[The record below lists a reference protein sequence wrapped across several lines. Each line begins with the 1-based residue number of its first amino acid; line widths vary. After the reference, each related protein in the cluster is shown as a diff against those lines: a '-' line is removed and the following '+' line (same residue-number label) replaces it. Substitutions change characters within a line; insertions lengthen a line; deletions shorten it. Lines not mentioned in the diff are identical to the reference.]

1 MSRHPEVKWAQR
13 VDKVFIT
20 VLLPDAKD
28 AKVKLEPEGV
38 FSFSASAGAEN
49 HQYELKLDLFDKVN
63 VEESKINVGVR
74 SIFCIV
80 EKAEPAWWNK
90 LLRGD
95 GKTPHYVKVDWDK
108 WVDEDD
114 DTAGSGLG
122 DMDLG
127 GMDFSKFGGMG
138 GDDMGGMGD
147 FDDSDEDLELS
158 KPEDEATDKKE
169 AEEQDAGKDGAEMEA
184 TDMEVEERPPSNP
197 DPFKRISLK
206 NSIQTNFGDDYV
218 FQIVPKDDWTAMAV
232 SLSTNAVKVYSPV
245 TGQYYGECKG
255 HSATINQIAFSGPST
270 PHILH
275 SCSSDGTIR
284 AWDTRTFQ
292 QVSSFHSGSSQEIFS
307 FSFGGSGNNLLAAGI
322 LFWDWRNDKQVAC
335 LEDSHVEDVT
345 QCLHRHD
352 ILPSKICIGL
362 MLALSIGKVGFWRDI
377 SKALV
382 LTHIETLSIWDWKD
396 ASETSFQDARSLA
409 SKGWTLDNVD
419 YFVDCH
425 YSREAEKLW
434 GPLKQFL
441 EWTYRRCSKRVA
453 NVEHA
458 QRIQPRSRHFWM
470 DWREDGRL
478 CCWLSDNAP
487 EINRSW
493 ISSALVSRSPR
504 TETQHGTNPTR
515 KKGIFELLNFLF
527 R

>member
-90 LLRGD
+90 LLSGD

-158 KPEDEATDKKE
+158 KPEDEATDKE
-169 AEEQDAGKDGAEMEA
+169 AEEQDAGKDGAGTSEEKKEA
-184 TDMEVEERPPSNP
+184 T
-197 DPFKRISLK
+197 
-206 NSIQTNFGDDYV
+206 
-218 FQIVPKDDWTAMAV
+218 
-232 SLSTNAVKVYSPV
+232 TNA
-245 TGQYYGECKG
+245 
-255 HSATINQIAFSGPST
+255 
-270 PHILH
+270 
-275 SCSSDGTIR
+275 
-284 AWDTRTFQ
+284 
-292 QVSSFHSGSSQEIFS
+292 
-307 FSFGGSGNNLLAAGI
+307 
-322 LFWDWRNDKQVAC
+322 
-335 LEDSHVEDVT
+335 
-345 QCLHRHD
+345 
-352 ILPSKICIGL
+352 
-362 MLALSIGKVGFWRDI
+362 
-377 SKALV
+377 
-382 LTHIETLSIWDWKD
+382 
-396 ASETSFQDARSLA
+396 
-409 SKGWTLDNVD
+409 
-419 YFVDCH
+419 
-425 YSREAEKLW
+425 
-434 GPLKQFL
+434 
-441 EWTYRRCSKRVA
+441 
-453 NVEHA
+453 
-458 QRIQPRSRHFWM
+458 
-470 DWREDGRL
+470 
-478 CCWLSDNAP
+478 
-487 EINRSW
+487 
-493 ISSALVSRSPR
+493 
-504 TETQHGTNPTR
+504 
-515 KKGIFELLNFLF
+515 
-527 R
+527 